1 MEDQT
6 PERVELL
13 QPLPPAPPRPAMCK
27 LVPSSVPGL
36 GGICTTPQPAPLLH
50 LACPPGTWPLAS
62 GRESFLNTCTWEIVR
77 SKGILCA
84 LPEASSRG
92 RPQPHN
98 SALLDMEENGCGGVP
113 GRLPECQRRF
123 LVIHYSWKDRRAQD
137 ESRRDPSCLKIKM
150 IFLAVLYSCKV
161 SPRGAWEKLPGH
173 LCGRSGKSGLGVG
186 KCRALLFSQ
195 AVSLVR

>member
-1 MEDQT
+1 M
-6 PERVELL
+6 
-13 QPLPPAPPRPAMCK
+13 
-27 LVPSSVPGL
+27 
-36 GGICTTPQPAPLLH
+36 
-50 LACPPGTWPLAS
+50 
-62 GRESFLNTCTWEIVR
+62 R

-98 SALLDMEENGCGGVP
+98 SALLEMEENGSGGVP

-161 SPRGAWEKLPGH
+161 SPRGAWESSPGT
-173 LCGRSGKSGLGVG
+173 CVDDQENRVWVLGSVE
-186 KCRALLFSQ
+186 LFF
-195 AVSLVR
+195 SLRLSHWLDNQWVC